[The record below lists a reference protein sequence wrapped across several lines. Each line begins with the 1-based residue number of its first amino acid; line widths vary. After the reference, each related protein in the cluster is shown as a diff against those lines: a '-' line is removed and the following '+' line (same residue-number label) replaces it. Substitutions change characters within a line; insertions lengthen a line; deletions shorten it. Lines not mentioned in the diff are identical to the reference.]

1 MLFKQKMMKQTQFSK
16 NNKGVTLIEVIAVVA
31 VLGVVMAAVTGFM
44 ITGTKMS
51 AQVSD
56 TATNSM
62 KEQTAVEFINRMIL
76 GAKSEV
82 KVGEDVDHDQVT
94 DVDHDQVTDVYHPY
108 YQCYL
113 ALYCGENVQI
123 ANGKDPKTQKPAVVY
138 RYDDNSGSNSG
149 REIVICPGAIYF
161 KVQEDMVTYYL
172 DIDMD
177 LNGNKHVVHL
187 RVTPESE
194 GT

>member
-82 KVGEDVDHDQVT
+82 KVGEDDDDRVT
-94 DVDHDQVTDVYHPY
+94 DVGHPY
-108 YQCYL
+108 DQYYL
-113 ALYCGENVQI
+113 VLNCGENVQI
-123 ANGKDPKTQKPAVVY
+123 ANSEDPKTQKPAVVY

-187 RVTPESE
+187 RVTP
-194 GT
+194 

>member
-76 GAKSEV
+76 GAKSGV
-82 KVGEDVDHDQVT
+82 KVVEDGDHDQIT
-94 DVDHDQVTDVYHPY
+94 DVDHLY

-123 ANGKDPKTQKPAVVY
+123 ANSEDPKTQKPAVVY
-138 RYDDNSGSNSG
+138 RYDDANSS
-149 REIVICPGAIYF
+149 REIVICPGEIYF
-161 KVQEDMVTYYL
+161 EQVNKNTVTYYL
-172 DIDMD
+172 NDD
-177 LNGNKHVVHL
+177 KHVVHL
-187 RVTPESE
+187 RVTP
-194 GT
+194 